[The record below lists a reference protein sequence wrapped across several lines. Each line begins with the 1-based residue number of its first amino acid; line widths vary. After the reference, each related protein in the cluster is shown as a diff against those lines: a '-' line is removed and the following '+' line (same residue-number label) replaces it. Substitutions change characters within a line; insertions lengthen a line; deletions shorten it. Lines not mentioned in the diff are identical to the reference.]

1 MSTIADIEPEVNAL
15 ADQVIKNQKKGITGS
30 VLALAD
36 AALLL
41 QQLKELR
48 KAIANQ
54 DKREILKRYGKFYYV
69 LYSLQNDYKNLKD
82 QCENLIEK
90 LTDIVLSVLE
100 VQK

>member
-15 ADQVIKNQKKGITGS
+15 ADQVIKNKKKGITGS

-36 AALLL
+36 VALLL
-41 QQLKELR
+41 HQLKELR

-54 DKREILKRYGKFYYV
+54 DKREILKHYGKFYYV
-69 LYSLQNDYKNLKD
+69 LYSLRNDYNLKD

-90 LTDIVLSVLE
+90 LTEIVLSVLE